1 MSSGFELT
9 EAIEVTVFRRS
20 RGDGTWL
27 GGGIASL
34 VPEVLLDS
42 HEKLMPNFLGG
53 GAAEGVETVGFEA
66 GGGPQGMDGRF
77 PDKPCDRGG
86 SFGGELAM
94 IFSVEAVGVES
105 ECIEVAS
112 FVPSNC
118 TLSREEVDIRRAV
131 SSGDFLGVFSL
142 SRLVSSCM
150 WTGVSSEDCGL
161 EPRGVDGDDG
171 GRCSV
176 KELVDV
182 DDCRD
187 VGRSVLSCAS
197 SNVSYRVLA
206 NVLSPLGGRNHLL
219 TPSLSELSSLDDLG
233 PLSAIVTDLLG

>member
-66 GGGPQGMDGRF
+66 GGGPQGIDGRV

-94 IFSVEAVGVES
+94 ILSVEAVGVES

-118 TLSREEVDIRRAV
+118 TLSREEFDIRRV
-131 SSGDFLGVFSL
+131 VCSGDFLGVFSSSGL
-142 SRLVSSCM
+142 LSSCL
-150 WTGVSSEDCGL
+150 WTGVSSDDCVLG
-161 EPRGVDGDDG
+161 PRGVDGDDG
-171 GRCSV
+171 GRFSV
-176 KELVDV
+176 KERVDR

-197 SNVSYRVLA
+197 SNVSYHV
-206 NVLSPLGGRNHLL
+206 VSPSPFRAGGRNHLL
-219 TPSLSELSSLDDLG
+219 TPSLSELSSLEDLG
-233 PLSAIVTDLLG
+233 PLSAILTDSLS

>member
-34 VPEVLLDS
+34 VPDVLLDS

-53 GAAEGVETVGFEA
+53 GAVEGVETVGFEA
-66 GGGPQGMDGRF
+66 GGGPHGIEGRF

-94 IFSVEAVGVES
+94 TFSVEAVGVEPD
-105 ECIEVAS
+105 CIEVAS

-131 SSGDFLGVFSL
+131 SSGDFLGVLSL
-142 SRLVSSCM
+142 SGLVSSCL
-150 WTGVSSEDCGL
+150 WTGVSPEDCIL

-176 KELVDV
+176 KELVDA

-197 SNVSYRVLA
+197 SNVSY
-206 NVLSPLGGRNHLL
+206 H
-219 TPSLSELSSLDDLG
+219 
-233 PLSAIVTDLLG
+233 IVS

>member
-27 GGGIASL
+27 GGGIVSL
-34 VPEVLLDS
+34 VPEVLRDS
-42 HEKLMPNFLGG
+42 HEKLMPSFLGG
-53 GAAEGVETVGFEA
+53 GAAEGLKTVGFEA
-66 GGGPQGMDGRF
+66 GGGPQGIDGRF

-94 IFSVEAVGVES
+94 IFTVEAVGVES
-105 ECIEVAS
+105 DCMELAS

-118 TLSREEVDIRRAV
+118 TLSREDVDIRRAV

-142 SRLVSSCM
+142 SGLVSSCLC
-150 WTGVSSEDCGL
+150 TGVSSEDCVL

-176 KELVDV
+176 KELVDA

-197 SNVSYRVLA
+197 SNVSYHV
-206 NVLSPLGGRNHLL
+206 VS
-219 TPSLSELSSLDDLG
+219 
-233 PLSAIVTDLLG
+233 

>member
-1 MSSGFELT
+1 M
-9 EAIEVTVFRRS
+9 TVFRRS

-53 GAAEGVETVGFEA
+53 GTAEGVETVGFEA
-66 GGGPQGMDGRF
+66 GGGPQGIEGRF
-77 PDKPCDRGG
+77 PDNPCDRGG

-105 ECIEVAS
+105 ECIEAAS

-118 TLSREEVDIRRAV
+118 TLSREGFDIRRAV
-131 SSGDFLGVFSL
+131 SSGDFLGVSSL
-142 SRLVSSCM
+142 SGMVSSCL
-150 WTGVSSEDCGL
+150 WTIVSSEDCAL

-176 KELVDV
+176 KEWIDV
-182 DDCRD
+182 DDFRD

-197 SNVSYRVLA
+197 SNVS
-206 NVLSPLGGRNHLL
+206 
-219 TPSLSELSSLDDLG
+219 PSLSELSSLEDLG
-233 PLSAIVTDLLG
+233 PLSAIVTDSLG